1 MMTKQQNAR
10 FHQLLG
16 ELGLKDEKA
25 ALVRRYTNGRAS
37 SSKELSFAEARALIE
52 DLEKLLGKR
61 QVQQGLAIMRDV
73 AAGLAASGY
82 PAPDVPTELTPATRA
97 QRMSAAERK
106 AWREHL
112 ATVPQIINQR
122 KKVYAIL
129 YDLRWTQPDGRLDFD
144 LFNAWIAKKG
154 VVKGDLRDMNT
165 DDLMDLIRQME
176 GVRVNNRNADA
187 GRAVAKLKEEL
198 GLC

>member
-52 DLEKLLGKR
+52 DLEKLQGKSLA
-61 QVQQGLAIMRDV
+61 QQGMQALQQVSDKLA
-73 AAGLAASGY
+73 AAGHAA
-82 PAPDVPTELTPATRA
+82 PAVPAGRAATMTYS
-97 QRMSAAERK
+97 QRK
-106 AWREHL
+106 AWREEL
-112 ATVPQIINQR
+112 ASVPAIINMRR
-122 KKVYAIL
+122 KVHAIM
-129 YDLRWTQPDGRLDFD
+129 YDLSWTQPDGRLDFD

-165 DDLMDLIRQME
+165 DDLMDLIRQLE

>member
-16 ELGLKDEKA
+16 ELGLMDEKA

-52 DLEKLLGKR
+52 DLEKLQGKSLA
-61 QVQQGLAIMRDV
+61 QQGMQALQQVSDKLA
-73 AAGLAASGY
+73 AAGHAA
-82 PAPDVPTELTPATRA
+82 PAVPAGRAATMTYS
-97 QRMSAAERK
+97 QRK
-106 AWREHL
+106 AWREEL
-112 ATVPQIINQR
+112 ASVPAIINMRR
-122 KKVYAIL
+122 KVHAIM
-129 YDLRWTQPDGRLDFD
+129 YDLSWTQPDGRLDFD

-165 DDLMDLIRQME
+165 DDLMDLIRQLE